1 MPAFQTTSVLTCP
14 ECAYSEAREMPT
26 DACVFFHECAN
37 CGMVLRPKTGD
48 CCVYC
53 SYGSVPCPSMQ
64 TETSDC
70 CDNAD
75 RSESVS
81 SMTPRSSDSR
91 S

>member
-1 MPAFQTTSVLTCP
+1 MTAFQTTSVLTCP
-14 ECAYSEAREMPT
+14 ECEYAETLEMPT

-37 CGMVLRPKTGD
+37 CGTVLRPKTGD

-64 TETSDC
+64 AGTSDC
-70 CDNAD
+70 CDAD
-75 RSESVS
+75 RSESVP
-81 SMTPRSSDSR
+81 SMTPRSSDRR